1 MRQNSSSRSYHISS
15 LVIVVVE
22 NEERTRRDEFDVVAA
37 FARIFNDADVST
49 VVEKQFDYA

>member
-15 LVIVVVE
+15 LVIVVE

>member
-15 LVIVVVE
+15 SVIVVE